1 MAEPDEQDLAEQKPD
16 QDMQD
21 DQGAAEYIFD
31 DQAEQIQGRLA
42 ADNVQNEDEKDDGKE
57 EVKDQAADVDAEDMP
72 MEE

>member
-1 MAEPDEQDLAEQKPD
+1 MAEPDEQDLPEQKPD

-42 ADNVQNEDEKDDGKE
+42 ADNVQNEDDKDDGKE
-57 EVKDQAADVDAEDMP
+57 EVKDQAADADAEDMP